1 MEKKNKIKRYLVIT
15 RIKRALTTRILSLLI
30 TTLVGW
36 IVTGNPY
43 IGLSIGAIDTL
54 IKIFIYYTHETLWEK
69 KMSKDIKQI
78 KIKILI
84 RVSMA
89 PILNPM

>member
-78 KIKILI
+78 KIKYEQQETCVESSL
-84 RVSMA
+84 
-89 PILNPM
+89 